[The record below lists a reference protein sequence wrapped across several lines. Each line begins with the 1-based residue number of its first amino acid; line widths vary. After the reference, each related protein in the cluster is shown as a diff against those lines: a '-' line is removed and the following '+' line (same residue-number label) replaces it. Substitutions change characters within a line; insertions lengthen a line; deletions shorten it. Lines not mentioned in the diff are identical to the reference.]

1 MGSYH
6 ISPRIYVNLNIVF
19 IPFYRWD
26 IVFLSST
33 HLILHKILLS
43 MHFNCLIMTST
54 YLNFPKRQNYSNS
67 NHSDDEFRFAGE
79 NISSIPT
86 NRHDNGPNIISENL
100 PNDVRVERKK
110 KVEWKCQAVGVQ
122 FVQYQWMKDF
132 KVRQKIPYFFQYTH
146 FL

>member
-1 MGSYH
+1 
-6 ISPRIYVNLNIVF
+6 
-19 IPFYRWD
+19 
-26 IVFLSST
+26 
-33 HLILHKILLS
+33 
-43 MHFNCLIMTST
+43 MTST

-132 KVRQKIPYFFQYTH
+132 KVRQKKTTYLTTVKILSTGNASQPPGRGVDI
-146 FL
+146 